1 MISFKFKDGTNIAI
15 DDAVKKRDLS
25 KSWTTTVNNANIDFD
40 QFETLTT
47 IGPSNLVST
56 GISSSSFYDEKMLDY
71 LLDDIIK
78 EKAKEAEEKLKAEF
92 NKKYMKFADDI
103 SDCIDRV
110 IFNKPA
116 TIIKWKSGDKTVV
129 KCGPDDEYDPEK
141 GFILCLVKHYIFNDT
156 GYYNKLI
163 KKWVDYEA

>member
-25 KSWTTTVNNANIDFD
+25 KSWTTAVNSANIDLN
-40 QFETLTT
+40 QFGTITT
-47 IGPSNLVST
+47 ANSSNLVNT
-56 GISSSSFYDEKMLDY
+56 GISSSFYDEKMLDY
-71 LLDDIIK
+71 LLNDIIK
-78 EKAKEAEEKLKAEF
+78 EKAKEAEEKLKAKA

-141 GFILCLVKHYIFNDT
+141 GFILCLVKHFIFSDT

>member
-1 MISFKFKDGTNIAI
+1 MVSFKFNDDTNIAI
-15 DDAVKKRDLS
+15 DAAKKRENLS
-25 KSWTTTVNNANIDFD
+25 RSWTTAVNDANIDLNQLGAIVTD
-40 QFETLTT
+40 SST
-47 IGPSNLVST
+47 NLVNTSYT
-56 GISSSSFYDEKMLDY
+56 FYDEKMLDY

-78 EKAKEAEEKLKAEF
+78 KKAKEAEEKLKIKA

-141 GFILCLVKHYIFNDT
+141 GFILCLVKHFIFSDT

>member
-1 MISFKFKDGTNIAI
+1 
-15 DDAVKKRDLS
+15 
-25 KSWTTTVNNANIDFD
+25 
-40 QFETLTT
+40 
-47 IGPSNLVST
+47 
-56 GISSSSFYDEKMLDY
+56 MLDY
-71 LLDDIIK
+71 LLNDIIK
-78 EKAKEAEEKLKAEF
+78 EKAKEAEEKLKAKA

-141 GFILCLVKHYIFNDT
+141 GFILCLVKHFIFSDT